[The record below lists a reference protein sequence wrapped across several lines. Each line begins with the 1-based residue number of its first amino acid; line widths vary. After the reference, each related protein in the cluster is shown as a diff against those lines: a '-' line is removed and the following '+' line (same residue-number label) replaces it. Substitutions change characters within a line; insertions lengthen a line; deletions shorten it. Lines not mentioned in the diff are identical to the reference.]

1 MEVNP
6 FKFKYET
13 IKYKLEIINKII
25 AKYETESYRRP
36 RLQLLNRIEHI
47 LAGKT
52 YL

>member
-25 AKYETESYRRP
+25 AKNENFTEDLGCSY
-36 RLQLLNRIEHI
+36 
-47 LAGKT
+47 
-52 YL
+52 